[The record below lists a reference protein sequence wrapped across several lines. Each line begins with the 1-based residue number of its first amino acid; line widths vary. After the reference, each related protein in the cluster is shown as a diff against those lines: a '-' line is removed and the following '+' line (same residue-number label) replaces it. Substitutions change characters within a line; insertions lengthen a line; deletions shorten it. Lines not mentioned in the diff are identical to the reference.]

1 MSGFQK
7 NNVQAHVTTDIRTE
21 TRRLSEIPWSEVETH
36 VRRARAIR
44 SAYLTDWLKRTAQ
57 SWVSVFRRPGRQLSG
72 AHYRWRPSTQ
82 MR

>member
-7 NNVQAHVTTDIRTE
+7 KHVQAHVTSDIRTGS
-21 TRRLSEIPWSEVETH
+21 RRLSEIPWSEVETH

-44 SAYLTDWLKRTAQ
+44 SAYITDWLKRTAQ
-57 SWVSVFRRPGRQLSG
+57 SWGSVFRRPGYQLSG

-82 MR
+82 ER